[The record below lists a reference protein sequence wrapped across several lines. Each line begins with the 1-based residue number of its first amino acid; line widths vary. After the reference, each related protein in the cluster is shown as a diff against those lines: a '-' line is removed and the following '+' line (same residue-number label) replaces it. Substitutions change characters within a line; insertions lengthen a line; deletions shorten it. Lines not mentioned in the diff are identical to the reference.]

1 MHLLVILLQQIL
13 GLLAREQPVPQPEPV
28 VRRAVD
34 PRSGEGRGEGRLG
47 SEGRSPDAFARW
59 NEPDRSSLPL
69 TPKHRV
75 ASIGSRS
82 CSPPGSTLRNH
93 DWGYQTAKT
102 MAAPLGSCATGA
114 GYGSTVFASWGA
126 MAVVSDWVDMAG
138 SLVTSFY
145 GRVAALFLSRSH

>member
-102 MAAPLGSCATGA
+102 MAAPLGSLPLALEMVPQFALVGA
-114 GYGSTVFASWGA
+114 RWLLCRLGSIWQAHLSLRS
-126 MAVVSDWVDMAG
+126 AVE
-138 SLVTSFY
+138 
-145 GRVAALFLSRSH
+145 SRLCS